1 MNSITKRFLIFVLI
15 LLHSFPFFFLLN
27 AKRHSTAKCRESYS
41 SQAGQERE
49 KTTHGSAQRREADE
63 EVARRVEGA
72 REPVAKVVK
81 NGEKTTRER

>member
-1 MNSITKRFLIFVLI
+1 VSERAIALR
-15 LLHSFPFFFLLN
+15 P
-27 AKRHSTAKCRESYS
+27 ARREK
-41 SQAGQERE
+41 

-81 NGEKTTRER
+81 NGEKTTRERDESA